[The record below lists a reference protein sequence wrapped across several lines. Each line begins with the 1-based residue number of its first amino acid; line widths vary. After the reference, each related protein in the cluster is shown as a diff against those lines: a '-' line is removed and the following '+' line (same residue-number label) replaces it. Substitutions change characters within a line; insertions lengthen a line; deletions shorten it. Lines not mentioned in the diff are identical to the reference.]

1 MIAREQQF
9 AEKVH
14 AYTLPRTGANSRV
27 KDLVDLA
34 LLIRS
39 GGLEK
44 RRILDALHLT
54 FERRGTHNLP
64 VALVPPPVDWQIPF
78 STLAEECDLPTE
90 VAAVFATVQQFL
102 DEVRAERPDR

>member
-14 AYTLPRTGANSRV
+14 AYTLPRTSANSRV
-27 KDLVDLA
+27 KDLADLA
-34 LLIRS
+34 LLIKS
-39 GGLEK
+39 GEMEQ

-64 VALVPPPVDWQIPF
+64 GALVPPPVDWQIPF
-78 STLAEECDLPTE
+78 RTLAEECGLPTE

-102 DEVRAERPDR
+102 DEVKVGRPDR